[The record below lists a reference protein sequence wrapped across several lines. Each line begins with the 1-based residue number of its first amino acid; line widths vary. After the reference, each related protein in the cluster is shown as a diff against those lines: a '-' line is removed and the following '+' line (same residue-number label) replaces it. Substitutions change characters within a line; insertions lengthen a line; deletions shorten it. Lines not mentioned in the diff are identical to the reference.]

1 MFSHATLD
9 AAATLGTKVEKL
21 AEDLK
26 VSEKLN
32 ALGDKSEEQFHILSG
47 TYRKIV
53 IQYLTSLANG
63 VPPEPNLLHDNFSFI
78 DEHGTRDKNFIT
90 SELTYRGRHCAGT
103 VEIFAEGAQ
112 FGFRMTQTI
121 EFAPGFKLASGRDI
135 GGKRAENVTT
145 FGLVQ
150 CQDGAIIS
158 HQQRSDS
165 LETWKFL

>member
-1 MFSHATLD
+1 M
-9 AAATLGTKVEKL
+9 KVT
-21 AEDLK
+21 
-26 VSEKLN
+26 EKLN

-47 TYRKIV
+47 TYRKLV
-53 IQYLTSLANG
+53 IAYLTSLANG
-63 VPPEPNLLHDNFSFI
+63 VPPEPILLHDTFTFI
-78 DEHGTRDKNFIT
+78 DEHGTHDKNFIT

-135 GGKRAENVTT
+135 GAKRAENVTT

-150 CQDGAIIS
+150 CLDGYIIS